1 MQDFEQEGVSVA
13 TEGQELELSSASSL
27 PVEAEYSSIVTYPEA
42 TSTVNDELRVH
53 ESNSMTVKTSCLAI
67 NKFFHKH
74 HLSKKA
80 QEDLL
85 ILMQQLL
92 PQPNNLPVT
101 LYYFQKQ
108 TDFDTDTFHLQY
120 YCPRC
125 YSLGDKDTLCSNQS
139 CKGAIGDCHFI
150 SAVAHVMSLPIT
162 VTNY

>member
-1 MQDFEQEGVSVA
+1 M
-13 TEGQELELSSASSL
+13 
-27 PVEAEYSSIVTYPEA
+27 EAEYSSIVTYPEA

-150 SAVAHVMSLPIT
+150 LLSLCTQLQRIFNSKLHAHSYTHAFKKFSGLLIMHH
-162 VTNY
+162 